1 MPKCAKIRLA
11 AGIRPNPLR
20 SLCAPPDSLAAM
32 GAYSWKGHGREERGD
47 GKEGGHSSKVVLV
60 KSQCE

>member
-11 AGIRPNPLR
+11 AGIRPKPLR

-32 GAYSWKGHGREERGD
+32 GPAYFKGERG
-47 GKEGGHSSKVVLV
+47 EGAYL
-60 KSQCE
+60 